1 MNGIE
6 VKSITKRYGQTE
18 ALSSV
23 STSFGG
29 NCIYGLLGRNGAG
42 KTTLLSL
49 ITNRIFPTEG
59 QITIDGEDV
68 RENDRALS
76 KVYCM
81 SEIGLYPSSMSIQDI
96 FKWSAEFYPDMDMEY
111 ARYLADRFSLSLKKK
126 EKTLST
132 GYMSIFKIIIALSC
146 NAPYL
151 LLDEPVLG
159 LDANF
164 RDLFYRELIQSYS
177 AKPRTIVVSTHLIE
191 ETAEV
196 IEKVVIINEGRIILQ
211 DDVQKVLAMGSTVT
225 GPQGLVDEF
234 IQGRHVLGADSLGGI
249 RSAYLLEPLT
259 ADNVPQGI
267 EISRMRLQSLFI
279 HLTNAGGNRHEN

>member
-6 VKSITKRYGQTE
+6 VKNITKRFGQTM
-18 ALSSV
+18 ALSDV
-23 STSFGG
+23 STSFEGG
-29 NCIYGLLGRNGAG
+29 CIYGLLGRNGAG
-42 KTTLLSL
+42 KTTLLNM
-49 ITNRIFPTEG
+49 ITNRIFPTDGE
-59 QITIDGEDV
+59 ITIDGADV
-68 RENDRALS
+68 RDNEQALS

-81 SEIGLYPSSMSIQDI
+81 SEKGLYPGSMTIRDI
-96 FKWSAEFYPDMDMEY
+96 FKWTAEFYPEMDMEY

-132 GYMSIFKIIIALSC
+132 GYMSIYKIIIALSC

-177 AKPRTIVVSTHLIE
+177 VRPRTIVVSTHLIE
-191 ETAEV
+191 EAAEV

-211 DDVQKVLAMGSTVT
+211 DSVQQVLAMGCTAT
-225 GPQGLVDEF
+225 GPQRLVDEF
-234 IQGRHVLGADSLGGI
+234 IQGKHVMGADILGGI
-249 RSAYLLEPLT
+249 KSAYLMEPLSSED
-259 ADNVPQGI
+259 APQGI

-279 HLTNAGGNRHEN
+279 HLTNAGGNHYEN